1 MVMVVMTF
9 AVHMLVG
16 MFAGLMG
23 MFMTIMAMSHGFV
36 VMLVFMLI
44 FVVAA
49 HSVSPP
55 YSVIILI

>member
-16 MFAGLMG
+16 MFAGLMA
-23 MFMTIMAMSHGFV
+23 MLMTIMAMSHGFV
-36 VMLVFMLI
+36 VMLVLMFV

-49 HSVSPP
+49 HFVSPP
-55 YSVIILI
+55 YM